1 MTIPYTLVLIAI
13 LGLSLPYI
21 GRVITGPT
29 MFDRVIGLNA
39 VGTKVPLLLI
49 MIVLIYE
56 RVDMGVDV
64 VLALFL
70 LNLVTTLLVAKYVRE
85 KGRISP

>member
-1 MTIPYTLVLIAI
+1 MTISYTLVLIAI

-56 RVDMGVDV
+56 RVDMGVDL
-64 VLALFL
+64 VLGLFL
-70 LNLVTTLLVAKYVRE
+70 LNLVTTLLIAKYVRE

>member
-1 MTIPYTLVLIAI
+1 MTISYTLVLIAI

-49 MIVLIYE
+49 MIVLIYD
-56 RVDMGVDV
+56 RVDMGVDL

-70 LNLVTTLLVAKYVRE
+70 LNLVTTLLIAKYVRE
-85 KGRISP
+85 KGRISQ

>member
-1 MTIPYTLVLIAI
+1 
-13 LGLSLPYI
+13 
-21 GRVITGPT
+21 

-56 RVDMGVDV
+56 RVDMGVDL
-64 VLALFL
+64 VLGLFL
-70 LNLVTTLLVAKYVRE
+70 LNLVTTLLIAKYVRE

>member
-1 MTIPYTLVLIAI
+1 MTISYTLVLIAI
-13 LGLSLPYI
+13 LGLSIPYI

-49 MIVLIYE
+49 MIVLIYD
-56 RVDMGVDV
+56 RVDMGVDL

>member
-1 MTIPYTLVLIAI
+1 MTISYTLVLIAI

-56 RVDMGVDV
+56 RVDMEVDL
-64 VLALFL
+64 VLGLFL
-70 LNLVTTLLVAKYVRE
+70 LNLVTTLLIAKYVRE

>member
-1 MTIPYTLVLIAI
+1 MTISYTLVLIAI

-49 MIVLIYE
+49 MIVLIYD
-56 RVDMGVDV
+56 RVDMGVDL

>member
-49 MIVLIYE
+49 MIVLIYD
-56 RVDMGVDV
+56 RVDMGVDL

>member
-1 MTIPYTLVLIAI
+1 MTISYTLVLIAI

-49 MIVLIYE
+49 MIVLIYD
-56 RVDMGVDV
+56 RVDMGVDL

-70 LNLVTTLLVAKYVRE
+70 LNLVTTLLIAKYVRE

>member
-1 MTIPYTLVLIAI
+1 
-13 LGLSLPYI
+13 
-21 GRVITGPT
+21 

-49 MIVLIYE
+49 MIVLIYD
-56 RVDMGVDV
+56 RVDMGVDL

-70 LNLVTTLLVAKYVRE
+70 LNLVTTLLIAKYVRE

>member
-1 MTIPYTLVLIAI
+1 MTISYTLVLIAI

-39 VGTKVPLLLI
+39 VGTKVHLLLI

-56 RVDMGVDV
+56 RVDMGVDL
-64 VLALFL
+64 VLGLFL
-70 LNLVTTLLVAKYVRE
+70 LNLVTTLLIAKYVRE

>member
-1 MTIPYTLVLIAI
+1 MTISYTLVLIAI

-49 MIVLIYE
+49 MIVLIYD
-56 RVDMGVDV
+56 RVDIGVHL

>member
-1 MTIPYTLVLIAI
+1 MTISYTLVLIAI

-56 RVDMGVDV
+56 RVDMGVDL

-70 LNLVTTLLVAKYVRE
+70 LNLVTTLLIAKYVRE

>member
-1 MTIPYTLVLIAI
+1 MTISYTLVLIAI

-56 RVDMGVDV
+56 RVDMGVDL

>member
-56 RVDMGVDV
+56 RVDMGVDL